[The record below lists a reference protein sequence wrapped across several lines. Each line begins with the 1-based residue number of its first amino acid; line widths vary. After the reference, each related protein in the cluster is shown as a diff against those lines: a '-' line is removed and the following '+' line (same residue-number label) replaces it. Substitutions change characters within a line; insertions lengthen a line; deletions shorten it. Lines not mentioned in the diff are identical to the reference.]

1 MEGCSRLFLGN
12 IYFFYLHLGKMALL
26 IPKGRL
32 QIFCFAIL
40 FYFVFGFSQHEGVNH
55 VFIAVV
61 HHSPAVDCE

>member
-1 MEGCSRLFLGN
+1 
-12 IYFFYLHLGKMALL
+12 MALL

-32 QIFCFAIL
+32 QIFCFVIL
-40 FYFVFGFSQHEGVNH
+40 FYFGFGFSQHEGVNH